1 MNQETT
7 VEYWTAMIERS
18 PEVAGHYFERG
29 CLHYRHNDF
38 GKAINDF
45 NRALELDPRHTA
57 ARQMREMTQAIFN
70 FRNFDI
76 YNP

>member
-1 MNQETT
+1 MNGTI
-7 VEYWTAMIERS
+7 EYWTAMIERS
-18 PEVAGHYFERG
+18 PEEANYYFERG
-29 CLHYRHNDF
+29 CLHYRNNDF
-38 GKAINDF
+38 GKAANDF

-57 ARQMREMTQAIFN
+57 ARQMREMVQAIFN